1 MSEPIRVELPD
12 GRFVEFPEGTSR
24 DTMQGAIQRLLATDG
39 GNTAPAQG
47 QGRSI
52 GQTIY
57 ENVIG
62 SGEGDTPGERLGQTI
77 NEMGR
82 AFFPGVA
89 RGAAELAGLPGT
101 ISDVM
106 DVPFERMGLLPDVEG
121 LPSGSPLSG
130 QVLRGLLSNATGGG
144 TEYRSETIPG
154 RVAGTVGE
162 FAPGGLFGGAR
173 GFLANAVLPGAASEG
188 AGILTEGT
196 AMEPWARAAA
206 AIGTSLVA
214 NPAIVGRSPNVRTP
228 GANAEQRA
236 LAEYLQRQGIQPT
249 AGQTSG
255 SNILRR
261 MEGTTAALPSQ
272 IEDVTAAAMRSLG
285 SQASRATPAT
295 LREASQRIGQAMD
308 DALAGVSF
316 RPPVALAQSA
326 DDIVEQYM
334 QMAPSAT
341 VVPRVRNIADEIID
355 AATNPSAPSI
365 DLTTLRVWRTA
376 LGRMTQSSDEATR
389 TAAIQLRG
397 LIDDATDAAL
407 TAAGREAD
415 LQSLGQAR
423 EQWRNYL
430 AISDASTRAGSEAGV
445 LSPAQLNQAI
455 IRTQGRGNYAIGQ
468 GTNLM
473 ETSRAAG
480 EVLRSMPT
488 VEAGGVRYL
497 GGAGQMGAAGAGA
510 YLGQQ
515 LAGMPGMVAGGLL
528 GAAAPPVG
536 RAAMRSNT
544 VQAML
549 MDPAFAALTAG
560 RTAPGLLAN

>member
-1 MSEPIRVELPD
+1 MTGNIDRERAEAEA
-12 GRFVEFPEGTSR
+12 R
-24 DTMQGAIQRLLATDG
+24 AI
-39 GNTAPAQG
+39 AQARASQPRG
-47 QGRSI
+47 I

-62 SGEGDTPGERLGQTI
+62 SGEVDTPGERLGQTI
-77 NEMGR
+77 TEMGR

-89 RGAAELAGLPGT
+89 RGTAELVGLPGT

-130 QVLRGLLSNATGGG
+130 QALRGLLSNATGGG

-261 MEGTTAALPSQ
+261 LEGATAILPRQ
-272 IEDVTAAAMRSLG
+272 IEEVTSAAMRATG
-285 SQASRATPAT
+285 SQAHTATPQSLLAA
-295 LREASQRIGQAMD
+295 RRQIGAAMD
-308 DALAGVSF
+308 RALDGVFVIPAVDDAITAMGINNRFLQMVPGATNAPARISG
-316 RPPVALAQSA
+316 
-326 DDIVEQYM
+326 IV
-334 QMAPSAT
+334 
-341 VVPRVRNIADEIID
+341 DEFID
-355 AATNPSAPSI
+355 AATSPTESPISLA
-365 DLTTLRVWRTA
+365 LLREWRTD
-376 LGRMTQSSDEATR
+376 LGRLLRSNDEATR
-389 TAAIQLRG
+389 VAARQLSG

-407 TAAGREAD
+407 AAAGR
-415 LQSLGQAR
+415 QSDIASLASLR
-423 EQWRNYL
+423 EQYRNYL
-430 AISDASTRAGSEAGV
+430 AVRDASTRIGSEGGMI
-445 LSPAQLNQAI
+445 SPAQLQQSF
-455 IRTQGRGNYAIGQ
+455 IRVVGRENYAEGLGPQ
-468 GTNLM
+468 FM
-473 ETSRAAG
+473 EAVRSAG

-497 GGAGQMGAAGAGA
+497 GGVGQAGTAGAGA

-515 LAGMPGMVAGGLL
+515 LAGGPGMVAGGLL